1 MAAIK
6 CREIN
11 LSFLQFPAGAAQK
24 WKIQICQVSVSYE
37 TQRKPKRH
45 FANAK
50 QVGIK
55 AKSCYAPTQYLSA
68 WAGLRYG
75 GKKGSKRMN
84 LTVKIAL
91 AGFVASIGFGPVSSF
106 AQDTPCTCTT
116 PYQAAA
122 NSIGSIGHAN
132 GDVMVSQAAGYG
144 PAKAGNAL
152 DFGSRVVV
160 GARGSASVNV
170 GGCNLDVPANSSL
183 DISRIE
189 NNICLKVVGSEQ
201 TAAAVS
207 SEHTGQIPPGGNQSN
222 QSNTPLYIFGG
233 MAGAAG
239 ILAATQDD
247 GDGVSR

>member
-1 MAAIK
+1 MPRNK
-6 CREIN
+6 
-11 LSFLQFPAGAAQK
+11 LVFPTISSGAARK
-24 WKIQICQVSVSYE
+24 WKIQICQVSVSNE
-37 TQRKPKRH
+37 TQGKPKSH
-45 FANAK
+45 LANAK
-50 QVGIK
+50 QIGIK
-55 AKSCYAPTQYLSA
+55 AKSCYALTQYLSA

-84 LTVKIAL
+84 LTVKLAL

-106 AQDTPCTCTT
+106 AQDTSCTCTT

-122 NSIGSIGHAN
+122 NSIGSIGHAD

-170 GGCNLDVPANSSL
+170 GGCNLSVPANSTL
-183 DISRIE
+183 DISRVE
-189 NNICLKVVGSEQ
+189 NKICLNVLGSEQ
-201 TAAAVS
+201 TAQ
-207 SEHTGQIPPGGNQSN
+207 TGNPNN
-222 QSNTPLYIFGG
+222 NNDNTDLYIFGG
-233 MAGAAG
+233 MVGAAG

-247 GDGVSR
+247 GDGRGGVSP

>member
-1 MAAIK
+1 
-6 CREIN
+6 
-11 LSFLQFPAGAAQK
+11 
-24 WKIQICQVSVSYE
+24 
-37 TQRKPKRH
+37 
-45 FANAK
+45 
-50 QVGIK
+50 
-55 AKSCYAPTQYLSA
+55 
-68 WAGLRYG
+68 
-75 GKKGSKRMN
+75 MN

-106 AQDTPCTCTT
+106 AQDTSCTCTT

-183 DISRIE
+183 DISRVE

-207 SEHTGQIPPGGNQSN
+207 SEHTGQIPPGGNR
-222 QSNTPLYIFGG
+222 SNTPLYIFGG

-247 GDGVSR
+247 GDGGGAVSR